1 MYTTTS
7 GSHPYS
13 RSDDHHQADSAQP
26 AVAAR
31 PSTSLSNNWNLGDG
45 TFNSNLGSG
54 HLYSNS
60 GAGTMSVIGRDM
72 DQFTIICTIWYGLRF
87 LSPSYDTDTAPFVQ
101 YIRILKITGFSG
113 TFPMRLKLGLIPRK
127 RVSRTRWLPFLI
139 AVQEWAL
146 WLDGTQC
153 ALIIHGAAGKGKSAI
168 LHQIAR
174 NLMRLGI
181 AVPILAFNCS
191 VANLSLSQLTLTW
204 AWSLAHRNPQYL
216 ASPRALDIPNIE
228 ASPIPTATQLLIQG
242 LSRSLRQSPLSSP
255 STLDECPQHEI
266 YEVASPFEGLL
277 DPGGFPPFC
286 RFIFSCRSNNEI
298 LSICYGPSIL
308 TIAIDDEQSTGDD
321 IHAFVHD
328 QLSGKRNAEDLV
340 NVVTVAAQGVFE
352 CAVVLCRE
360 LTIFAPKSAFALT
373 AFIDQLRSRKVMS
386 LYGMYLQVLQMYLGR
401 DERLVATF
409 QRLMSWIFLVR
420 SPQPRQVFLNFAAL
434 VIPKEQPDMTE
445 ILSWLGSLLS
455 GSTSND
461 TPILPLHTSLRD
473 FLMDLSESGSF
484 FVDLTPNV
492 HGELA
497 LACLEITNSQL
508 KFNICD
514 LDTSYALNCNISD
527 LEKRV
532 ADRISPELQ
541 YACSSAAYHL
551 RDSAQTLIPP
561 SQQIAP
567 TDHSLHRCIPEACE
581 RVAKSLAH
589 FLEDKFLYWLKAHS
603 CMGAKHNGP
612 GAMLP
617 LFHTWAVSVGR
628 EDLRSMLEDFIK
640 FEKRF
645 REGFMLSAPQVY
657 YSGLTFGA
665 RLRLIMQLYKHKFS
679 MPVVVTD
686 GYERVWPTS
695 EALVITAKAPF
706 YGVAVSPDTQI
717 VSGSG
722 DNTILVWDAATGQ
735 PISDPLTGHQ
745 DQVTSVAFS
754 PDGTRI
760 VSGSHDETIRVWDA
774 ATGQPI
780 GDPLTGH
787 QNPVTSV
794 AFSPD
799 GTRIVLGSGDKTIRV
814 EEAWGLV
821 ERRCRRLLRW
831 HLLAS

>member
-1 MYTTTS
+1 MPPYRTYTTTS

-60 GAGTMSVIGRDM
+60 GAGTMSVVGRDVYRPVHHHLNNM
-72 DQFTIICTIWYGLRF
+72 DLEDRRF
-87 LSPSYDTDTAPFVQ
+87 LRDLPHATEA
-101 YIRILKITGFSG
+101 
-113 TFPMRLKLGLIPRK
+113 GLNPK
-127 RVSRTRWLPFLI
+127 KACLENTRVSILDR
-139 AVQEWAL
+139 VQEWAL

-181 AVPILAFNCS
+181 AVPFFAFNRS
-191 VANLSLSQLTLTW
+191 VANLSLSQLILTW

-216 ASPRALDIPNIE
+216 AHLRTLDIPNIE
-228 ASPIPTATQLLIQG
+228 ASPLSQQRDELLIQG
-242 LSRSLRQSPLSSP
+242 LSRITQTKPIIFVIDA
-255 STLDECPQHEI
+255 LDECPQHEI
-266 YEVASPFEGLL
+266 YELLRLLRGLL

-298 LSICYGPSIL
+298 LSIFHGPSIL
-308 TIAIDDEQSTGDD
+308 TIAIDDEQST
-321 IHAFVHD
+321 
-328 QLSGKRNAEDLV
+328 
-340 NVVTVAAQGVFE
+340 VAAQGVFE
-352 CAVVLCRE
+352 CAAVLCRE

-409 QRLMSWIFLVR
+409 RRLMSWIFLVR

-434 VIPKEQPDMTE
+434 VIPKEQSDMTE

-473 FLMDLSESGSF
+473 FLIDRSESGSF

-541 YACSSAAYHL
+541 YACSSAACHL

-567 TDHSLHRCIPEACE
+567 TDHSLHRCIPEAC
-581 RVAKSLAH
+581 
-589 FLEDKFLYWLKAHS
+589 
-603 CMGAKHNGP
+603 
-612 GAMLP
+612 
-617 LFHTWAVSVGR
+617 
-628 EDLRSMLEDFIK
+628 
-640 FEKRF
+640 
-645 REGFMLSAPQVY
+645 
-657 YSGLTFGA
+657 
-665 RLRLIMQLYKHKFS
+665 
-679 MPVVVTD
+679 
-686 GYERVWPTS
+686 
-695 EALVITAKAPF
+695 
-706 YGVAVSPDTQI
+706 
-717 VSGSG
+717 
-722 DNTILVWDAATGQ
+722 
-735 PISDPLTGHQ
+735 
-745 DQVTSVAFS
+745 
-754 PDGTRI
+754 
-760 VSGSHDETIRVWDA
+760 
-774 ATGQPI
+774 
-780 GDPLTGH
+780 
-787 QNPVTSV
+787 
-794 AFSPD
+794 
-799 GTRIVLGSGDKTIRV
+799 
-814 EEAWGLV
+814 
-821 ERRCRRLLRW
+821 
-831 HLLAS
+831 